1 MSLCLLVS
9 TFAFVV
15 PPLSQFVHH
24 LCQCCSVGSVCD
36 VGDANA
42 YPPDQSRPKR
52 AMWMMQ
58 KSNLSWNIHH
68 VQCGPDECHT
78 SRAWEGKVKGCQ
90 QRSLSGE
97 LNKCFMN
104 FKQPAVCPPAV
115 LKDQRFKKKKRV
127 QADRRNLHIFAFI
140 LKHVNLPP
148 SLRSVFTVPMSLYFL
163 LLSPL
168 RLYIGTK

>member
-1 MSLCLLVS
+1 MHV
-9 TFAFVV
+9 FVGFYICICGL
-15 PPLSQFVHH
+15 PLSVVF
-24 LCQCCSVGSVCD
+24 SVCD

-52 AMWMMQ
+52 AMWTMQ

-68 VQCGPDECHT
+68 VQCGPDECQT
-78 SRAWEGKVKGCQ
+78 STARVGKVKGCQ
-90 QRSLSGE
+90 ERSLPGE

-115 LKDQRFKKKKRV
+115 LKDQRFKEKNRV
-127 QADRRNLHIFAFI
+127 QADRRNLHTFAFI

-148 SLRSVFTVPMSLYFL
+148 SLGSAFTVSVSLM

-168 RLYIGTK
+168 CLYIGTKWSFYHVISFS